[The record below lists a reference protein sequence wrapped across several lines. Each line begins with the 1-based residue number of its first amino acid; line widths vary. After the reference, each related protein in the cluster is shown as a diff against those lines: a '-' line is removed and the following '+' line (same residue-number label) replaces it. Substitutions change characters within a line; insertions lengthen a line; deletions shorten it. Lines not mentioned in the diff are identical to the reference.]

1 MAPLESILGH
11 TFHQPQL
18 LDEAL
23 THGSVTYESQTSGVD
38 NQRLEFLGD
47 AVLQLALSHE
57 LFQRLAG
64 EDEGRLTKSRAHLVS
79 TKSLARHARELGLAP
94 YLHLGRG
101 EEANGGRDRDSTL
114 ADALEA
120 VIGAIYLDDGLGSA
134 TKFILRMMENEVEL
148 LGEGMAESNPKGNL
162 QERLQAV
169 NSEAPCYRIV
179 DQTGPDH
186 AKSFEAVV
194 TWNRHELGRGTGKSK
209 KEAEVEAANAALANP
224 QLDAWTNSKGVNKL

>member
-23 THGSVTYESQTSGVD
+23 THGSVTYESQTSGAD

-57 LFQRLAG
+57 LFRLFAG
-64 EDEGRLTKSRAHLVS
+64 ADEGRLTKSRAHLVS
-79 TKSLARHARELGLAP
+79 TKSLAQRAREIGLGP
-94 YLHLGRG
+94 HVQLGRG

-120 VIGAIYLDDGLGSA
+120 VIGAMYLDAGSA
-134 TKFILRMMENEVEL
+134 AAQQFCLTSLF
-148 LGEGMAESNPKGNL
+148 AE
-162 QERLQAV
+162 
-169 NSEAPCYRIV
+169 
-179 DQTGPDH
+179 D
-186 AKSFEAVV
+186 
-194 TWNRHELGRGTGKSK
+194 
-209 KEAEVEAANAALANP
+209 
-224 QLDAWTNSKGVNKL
+224 LDALQHAARWTTTPKVSFKRLIQSVGTEPPLYVISAARTSAPSPARRGA